1 MKTLRFRTAHESHP
15 GMRRS
20 ENEDSY
26 AIHDI
31 APLWAVADGMGGH
44 SHGRFASNAVA
55 RNLQRAPMGG
65 EFHDDTA
72 AIQTAITA
80 ANSTVYARS
89 HAENATIGTTVA
101 ALYINAGQAVCFWVG
116 DSRIYRYREGQLQQ
130 LTRDHTQVRHLIDT
144 RQITQD
150 EARNHPMGHVL
161 TRAVGVD
168 ALPRIEQKGFDAAPD
183 DIFLLCSDGLTACAS
198 DAEIAEALRDLGG
211 TRACGELL
219 KLCLD
224 RGAPDNVT
232 IIAVV
237 CDEVTAIEEVTI
249 GA

>member
-1 MKTLRFRTAHESHP
+1 MKTLRFRTAHETHL

-20 ENEDSY
+20 ENEDSF
-26 AIHDI
+26 AIHGG
-31 APLWAVADGMGGH
+31 PLWVVADGMGGH
-44 SHGRFASNAVA
+44 SHGRFASAAVT
-55 RNLQRAPMGG
+55 RNLQSVALSG
-65 EFHDDTA
+65 DVQSDAA

-101 ALYINAGQAVCFWVG
+101 ALYINAGQAICFWVG
-116 DSRIYRYREGQLQQ
+116 DSRIYRFRDNTLQQ

-150 EARNHPMGHVL
+150 EAKNHPMGHVL

-168 ALPRIEQKGFDAAPD
+168 ALPRIEQKAIDVAPD
-183 DIFLLCSDGLTACAS
+183 DMFLLCSDGLTACAS
-198 DAEIAEALRDLGG
+198 DEEIANALRELGG
-211 TRACGELL
+211 ARACTDLIQ
-219 KLCLD
+219 LCLD

-232 IIAVV
+232 IIVVV
-237 CDEVTAIEEVTI
+237 CDEVTAIEEVTV
-249 GA
+249 GV